1 MQPNITAEIS
11 ITISAEKKTV
21 WDALVNPEMV
31 KQYFFGSTLTTTWE
45 PGTPVVFSGEW
56 QGLVYEDKGIVL
68 AYNHEEMLQY
78 TYRSGMSDTADTP
91 ENYATITY
99 RIGGDNGNVT
109 VTVIQENFADVK
121 TRDHDI
127 ENWKYVLGNLKK
139 MLEADE
145 IMGT

>member
-11 ITISAEKKTV
+11 IAVSAEKKTV

-31 KQYFFGSTLTTTWE
+31 KQYFFGSILTTTWE
-45 PGTPVVFSGEW
+45 PGTPVMFSGEW
-56 QGLVYEDKGIVL
+56 QGMMYEDKGIVL

-78 TYRSGMSDTADTP
+78 TCRSSLSKTADTP

-109 VTVIQENFADVK
+109 VTVIQENFADIK
-121 TRDHDI
+121 ARDHGI
-127 ENWKYVLGNLKK
+127 ENWKCVLGNLKK